1 MEVAPGKGGAAVME
15 NRLGIADPVELAH
28 EEERLSKLAALAL
41 YRDGTLAKLQ
51 RRPPRPRH

>member
-1 MEVAPGKGGAAVME
+1 ME